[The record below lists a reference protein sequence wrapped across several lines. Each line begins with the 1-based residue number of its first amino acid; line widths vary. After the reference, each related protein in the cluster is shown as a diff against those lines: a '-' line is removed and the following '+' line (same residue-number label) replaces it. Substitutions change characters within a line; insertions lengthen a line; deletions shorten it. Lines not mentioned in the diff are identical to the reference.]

1 MSFEDHLNI
10 IRQNSMREDIVEDT
24 AEEVDS
30 LPEIDEDYVKHREYA
45 AKKYSK
51 IEQERVKDGIKS
63 KADEFEE
70 DESDAKGLFQKM
82 KSLVVPNKPKETKI
96 SEQDMAA
103 VTLNEESDSSAIQP
117 GRGNARPTK
126 DQPM

>member
-1 MSFEDHLNI
+1 MSFEDHFNI

-30 LPEIDEDYVKHREYA
+30 LPEIDEDYVKHREFA

-70 DESDAKGLFQKM
+70 DESDAKGFFQKM

-103 VTLNEESDSSAIQP
+103 VTLNEESDSSAIRP
-117 GRGNARPTK
+117 GRGNARPIN

>member
-1 MSFEDHLNI
+1 MSFEDHFNI

-51 IEQERVKDGIKS
+51 IEQDRVKDGIKS

-70 DESDAKGLFQKM
+70 DESDANHNSEHREG
-82 KSLVVPNKPKETKI
+82 KI
-96 SEQDMAA
+96 VILLDKFIHTVSTFLYCGACIS
-103 VTLNEESDSSAIQP
+103 VKCL
-117 GRGNARPTK
+117 K
-126 DQPM
+126 DTAK